1 MLQNEERWRIV
12 LRVLGSFMIALLV
25 VALLAGA
32 IQGLAGDGVSAPDV
46 LLGLLL
52 LARAIAT
59 PLLLLAGLGA
69 FFFHDRVSRRPLLW
83 GGAAT
88 MCGSMLCFLVLPAG
102 LWIAGLIIAAIA
114 TAIFYFWMERRPLG
128 TS

>member
-1 MLQNEERWRIV
+1 MLQDEERWRIV
-12 LRVLGSFMIALLV
+12 LRVLGSFIAALLV
-25 VALLAGA
+25 VALLAGT
-32 IQGLAGDGVSAPDV
+32 IQGLAGDGLSAPDV

-69 FFFHDRVSRRPLLW
+69 FFFCDRISRRPLLW

-88 MCGSMLCFLVLPAG
+88 MCAGILCFLVLPAG
-102 LWIAGLIIAAIA
+102 FWIAG
-114 TAIFYFWMERRPLG
+114 
-128 TS
+128 